1 MQTRRCILLNML
13 AMLRL
18 LPSTK
23 AGVLVLSLP
32 SIVPSVPPEGQI
44 HTPTVHLLLLRFLI
58 SLATYLLSDLP

>member
-1 MQTRRCILLNML
+1 MQMMHRR
-13 AMLRL
+13 

-23 AGVLVLSLP
+23 DGVLVLPLP